1 MNNVIFIVLDG
12 LNART
17 ARDHMG
23 FLEHLVEKKIM
34 AAYTVKSEL
43 PAQSRPLYEVLQTG
57 VAAYENGIT
66 SNSTS
71 RLSKEVSVFQL
82 ARNQQLKTA
91 AASYHWVSELYNRSP
106 FNPMTDRI
114 QLNTNQTIENGFFY
128 FEDHYP
134 DSHLISDGAYL
145 IEQTN
150 ANYTLIH
157 SMNIDDAGHRYG
169 SDSKEYVQAAVRVDS
184 ILSQYIWQWMK
195 KGYQIVVTA
204 DHGMNH
210 FHTHNGTSDSD
221 QLVPLYIFS
230 DKVAVGDYR
239 LETSPVPQLEMAP
252 FLCELLAIPKS
263 DKMIT
268 VQSIKWK
275 GTE

>member
-1 MNNVIFIVLDG
+1 M
-12 LNART
+12 
-17 ARDHMG
+17 
-23 FLEHLVEKKIM
+23 
-34 AAYTVKSEL
+34 
-43 PAQSRPLYEVLQTG
+43 
-57 VAAYENGIT
+57 
-66 SNSTS
+66 
-71 RLSKEVSVFQL
+71 
-82 ARNQQLKTA
+82 
-91 AASYHWVSELYNRSP
+91 
-106 FNPMTDRI
+106 
-114 QLNTNQTIENGFFY
+114 
-128 FEDHYP
+128 
-134 DSHLISDGAYL
+134 
-145 IEQTN
+145 
-150 ANYTLIH
+150 
-157 SMNIDDAGHRYG
+157 
-169 SDSKEYVQAAVRVDS
+169 
-184 ILSQYIWQWMK
+184 WMK